1 VKEKYVAGA
10 TMVAA
15 GSQKGVPIL
24 LEKDANHPDD
34 SFLTSEMKYARR
46 YLYSK
51 GVLVPEE
58 GRNPVD
64 IQFDRFFEC
73 VKTGSK
79 PLADVEV
86 GLADSTAVILS
97 NMAMEQDRKI
107 YFNEMDKLGKA
118 PENKAAK
125 KA

>member
-1 VKEKYVAGA
+1 
-10 TMVAA
+10 MVAA

-24 LEKDANHPDD
+24 LEKDQNNSGD

-51 GVLVPEE
+51 GVLIPEE

-64 IQFDRFFEC
+64 IQFDRFFDC
-73 VKTGSK
+73 VKSGAK
-79 PLADVEV
+79 PLANVEV
-86 GLADSTAVILS
+86 GLADSTGVILS
-97 NMAMEQDRKI
+97 NIAMEQDRKV
-107 YFNEMDKLGKA
+107 YFSEIEKMLPGSEAKA
-118 PENKAAK
+118 PAK